1 MNEPVVQLG
10 MLLNECVWF
19 MQLGMSYSVVMI
31 NSMNLLLVRQLIEDP
46 YLIIKIGGGACCINK
61 NS

>member
-1 MNEPVVQLG
+1 

-19 MQLGMSYSVVMI
+19 MQLGMSYSAVMI

-46 YLIIKIGGGACCINK
+46 DLIIKIGGGACCINK